1 MHDLHGE
8 RKAWEG
14 SVSAE
19 RALIHERPVS
29 GMPALVLY
37 AKRIDLSGCFFEEL
51 FLFTYEYRISTLIWY
66 Q

>member
-14 SVSAE
+14 SASAE
-19 RALIHERPVS
+19 RTLIHERPVS

-37 AKRIDLSGCFFEEL
+37 AKRIDLSGCFFEEF
-51 FLFTYEYRISTLIWY
+51 FLLNH
-66 Q
+66 

>member
-51 FLFTYEYRISTLIWY
+51 FLL
-66 Q
+66 